1 MKLFIQL
8 IILISINEESK
19 LFYWLII
26 KTWNYFGH
34 WLIGL
39 IQRPKIILVL
49 SMYSFLIGRSC
60 TRRIVIFDHWFLI
73 QWFTNIHLWFLF
85 LFSLANSY
93 LLLSFPSR
101 THHHSLSSPHQSAN
115 THHSYTLLLS
125 SYPNGSFSSLTLS
138 PWSFLR
144 SPPPTAFS
152 TKPCPPVWWRRWK
165 RERRRRH
172 EEGRYSGGGTE
183 MTEEEDDAVE
193 MVVVTNQTR
202 RQR

>member
-101 THHHSLSSPHQSAN
+101 THHHSLSFPHQSAN
-115 THHSYTLLLS
+115 TQEIQIHITPIRSSSPPIRMAPSPPWPFLREASSVLLLRPPS
-125 SYPNGSFSSLTLS
+125 PRSLV
-138 PWSFLR
+138 LR
-144 SPPPTAFS
+144 FGDEDESVKGDDVMKKEDTAE
-152 TKPCPPVWWRRWK
+152 VVRRW
-165 RERRRRH
+165 
-172 EEGRYSGGGTE
+172 
-183 MTEEEDDAVE
+183 
-193 MVVVTNQTR
+193 
-202 RQR
+202 QRKKTMQWRWW